1 MRLPTWNRKT
11 VFAID
16 PKIIQK
22 YCFIQTAFENA
33 IWTFFNLIKAYWIL
47 WQSIG
52 AYSKVILKTLIV
64 SCHLM
69 VEWQTFD
76 QIVVNAVVKP
86 YRMEKY
92 WFEDTNIQKF
102 QKLIW
107 WNLAKISLKTMMPDH
122 YSPHLVIDLLIIS
135 AGSFEQHD
143 VKQSLLFW
151 SWHAMQS
158 DAFLLRKS
166 DRYSCTNLK

>member
-1 MRLPTWNRKT
+1 MHSWCIPAMPNRNHFLRQPIKCVFLLEIEKLCWLLTQKSSKNIASFKRL
-11 VFAID
+11 
-16 PKIIQK
+16 
-22 YCFIQTAFENA
+22 FENA
-33 IWTFFNLIKAYWIL
+33 IWTFFNLIKVYWIL

-92 WFEDTNIQKF
+92 WFEDTNILKF

-107 WNLAKISLKTMMPDH
+107 WSLAKIFLKLWCPIIT
-122 YSPHLVIDLLIIS
+122 LLI
-135 AGSFEQHD
+135 
-143 VKQSLLFW
+143 
-151 SWHAMQS
+151 
-158 DAFLLRKS
+158 
-166 DRYSCTNLK
+166 